1 MTTFNKVG
9 SNFFQIIFLHS
20 KNCERQLL
28 KFCQNGEISTT
39 LVTLAGCVV
48 VLGVQSYFWS
58 HWVCCCRCSCSK
70 VFLVTL
76 DVLLLL
82 EAISGHTSS
91 QCCCRCCLKLFLV
104 TLAVSL
110 FKTISVHT
118 GWQCC
123 CRCCCSKLFLP
134 ALDYCFESIRDGD
147 GGNATKPKQL
157 PSSNNLSKYLQLCN
171 FVSAQTIIC
180 FNFWPT
186 ATLVLLVVVVQCCN

>member
-1 MTTFNKVG
+1 M
-9 SNFFQIIFLHS
+9 
-20 KNCERQLL
+20 LL
-28 KFCQNGEISTT
+28 SLVFKAISGHT
-39 LVTLAGCVV
+39 GCVV
-48 VLGVQSYFWS
+48 VVAPVQRYFWS
-58 HWVCCCRCSCSK
+58 HW
-70 VFLVTL
+70 LA
-76 DVLLLL
+76 VLLLL
-82 EAISGHTSS
+82 EAISGHTSW

-123 CRCCCSKLFLP
+123 CRCSKLFLP

-186 ATLVLLVVVVQCCN
+186 ATLLLLVVVVQCCN

>member
-82 EAISGHTSS
+82 ETISGHTSW
-91 QCCCRCCLKLFLV
+91 QCCCRLKLFLV
-104 TLAVSL
+104 TLAGSVVVL
-110 FKTISVHT
+110 FFKAISGHT
-118 GWQCC
+118 GC
-123 CRCCCSKLFLP
+123 
-134 ALDYCFESIRDGD
+134 
-147 GGNATKPKQL
+147 
-157 PSSNNLSKYLQLCN
+157 
-171 FVSAQTIIC
+171 
-180 FNFWPT
+180 
-186 ATLVLLVVVVQCCN
+186 VVVQNYFCSHWLAVLLSLLKAISACSRLLF